1 MDRRIL
7 FHLETVVYAQ
17 GTNRVNLGATS
28 RHEGCA
34 QANFI
39 GPRAG
44 VEPTALRPVVAQQNS
59 NPDLLV
65 EAKDATAFEH
75 QMTPREAFKI
85 YPKAVAW
92 SILLSAAITMEGYDT
107 ILLGSFYG
115 FPSFVQKF
123 GTLQPDGTYSI
134 SAAWQAGLSNGAQVG
149 EIVRLFY
156 AGYASERFGYRK
168 TMISALLAI
177 IAFIFIQFFAPNI
190 QTLQAAYVLCGLTSY
205 VNLCWVIG
213 QLLASAV
220 LRLKLSR
227 LLCRPVVLANTPI
240 IGVWF
245 APESPWWL
253 LLHGRTEEAAKT
265 IDRLVTSTRS
275 DSNTE
280 QKVAMMFYTNELERK
295 AAEGTSFLDCLK
307 RTDLRR
313 TEIASVV
320 WFTQAFCGTA
330 LIGYSTYFYEQAGL
344 PTTQSFNFTLIQ
356 SSIGIIGT
364 IFSWIL

>member
-1 MDRRIL
+1 
-7 FHLETVVYAQ
+7 
-17 GTNRVNLGATS
+17 
-28 RHEGCA
+28 
-34 QANFI
+34 
-39 GPRAG
+39 
-44 VEPTALRPVVAQQNS
+44 
-59 NPDLLV
+59 
-65 EAKDATAFEH
+65 
-75 QMTPREAFKI
+75 MTPREAFKI

-220 LRLKLSR
+220 LRLKLS
-227 LLCRPVVLANTPI
+227 VN
-240 IGVWF
+240 GVW
-245 APESPWWL
+245 AYR
-253 LLHGRTEEAAKT
+253 GCYA
-265 IDRLVTSTRS
+265 VQCTRS